1 MLGDEAPLTIETDV
15 LDCACID
22 TIPYFTDPKTTPRDS
37 IKAIPRYAVLFI
49 KINRFKYA
57 LTITTDAII
66 KKSIAVV
73 IIITLLSQDAYYTIS
88 ELYFMV
94 FLISI

>member
-1 MLGDEAPLTIETDV
+1 M
-15 LDCACID
+15 D

-57 LTITTDAII
+57 LTISTDAI
-66 KKSIAVV
+66 
-73 IIITLLSQDAYYTIS
+73 
-88 ELYFMV
+88 
-94 FLISI
+94 